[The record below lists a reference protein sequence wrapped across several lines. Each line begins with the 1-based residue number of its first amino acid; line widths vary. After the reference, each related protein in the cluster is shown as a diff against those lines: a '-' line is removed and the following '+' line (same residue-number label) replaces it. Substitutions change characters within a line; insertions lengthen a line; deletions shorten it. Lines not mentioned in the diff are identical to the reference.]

1 MHLYTVSAQLPRQAD
16 QGKIASSVRVDDTSA
31 SHSSVNTVSDAWLRS
46 DARRQ
51 PSAVGF
57 ARMQFS
63 SRALLVQLLRRRC
76 TVMRTH
82 TQRIQAAT
90 AWATPYNELNCTRD
104 RCALF
109 ACV

>member
-63 SRALLVQLLRRRC
+63 SRAQLLVQLLRRRC

-82 TQRIQAAT
+82 THT
-90 AWATPYNELNCTRD
+90 ADTSCYGLGYA
-104 RCALF
+104 
-109 ACV
+109 V